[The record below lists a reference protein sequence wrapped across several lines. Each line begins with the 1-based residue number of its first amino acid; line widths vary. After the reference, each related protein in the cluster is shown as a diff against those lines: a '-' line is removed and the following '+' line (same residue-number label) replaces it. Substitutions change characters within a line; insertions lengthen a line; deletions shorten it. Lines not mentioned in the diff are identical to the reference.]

1 MEDVLAYLLSRGL
14 CNCSTKGDVETGE
27 WGEDKGRGV
36 IRAQQE
42 GSGIES
48 NLGHGI
54 GPLLPPS
61 TLQKEPFT
69 GPVDILFALTGCPH
83 DSYVYTPK
91 WHHCRSSPS
100 EQKNDLIDR
109 NSQFPSRLL

>member
-1 MEDVLAYLLSRGL
+1 MEDILAYLLSRGL

-27 WGEDKGRGV
+27 RGRVNEGRAV

-54 GPLLPPS
+54 APLPSPLLPPS
-61 TLQKEPFT
+61 SLHITKGAIYRP
-69 GPVDILFALTGCPH
+69 C
-83 DSYVYTPK
+83 
-91 WHHCRSSPS
+91 
-100 EQKNDLIDR
+100 
-109 NSQFPSRLL
+109 

>member
-1 MEDVLAYLLSRGL
+1 MRE
-14 CNCSTKGDVETGE
+14 
-27 WGEDKGRGV
+27 GRAV
-36 IRAQQE
+36 IQAQQE

-48 NLGHGI
+48 NLGHDI
-54 GPLLPPS
+54 APTPLPLPPS

-69 GPVDILFALTGCPH
+69 GLVDILFALTGCPH

-91 WHHCRSSPS
+91 WHHCQSNPGER
-100 EQKNDLIDR
+100 KNGLIDR